1 MSGFD
6 ELQVAVERGEREAV
20 VSMVKDALY
29 GGTDPADILNDGLIA
44 AMQAVGEKMEEG
56 DMFIPE
62 VLRAA
67 KTMPAGLEIL
77 EPHRGEGTVE
87 SAGKVVVG
95 TVKGDVHDIGKNLV
109 GMMLTSAGFDVVDLG
124 RDVAPEDFVEAVD
137 SNGADILGMSALLT
151 TTMPMM
157 IETLAALESNSRRD
171 KVKVMIGGAP
181 VSRGYA
187 EEIGADAY
195 ASDAGAAIKTAED
208 SSHDSH
214 WRTDQY

>member
-20 VSMVKDALY
+20 VSMVKDALD

-67 KTMPAGLEIL
+67 KTMQAGLEIL
-77 EPHRGEGTVE
+77 EPHLVEGTVE

-95 TVKGDVHDIGKNLV
+95 TVKGDLHDIGKNLV

-124 RDVAPEDFVEAVD
+124 TDVAPEDFVEAVD
-137 SNGADILGMSALLT
+137 SNEADILGMSALLT

-195 ASDAGAAIKTAED
+195 ASDAGAAIKTAEGFK
-208 SSHDSH
+208 S
-214 WRTDQY
+214 

>member
-20 VSMVKDALY
+20 VSMVKDALD

-67 KTMPAGLEIL
+67 KTMQAGLEIN
-77 EPHRGEGTVE
+77 R
-87 SAGKVVVG
+87 
-95 TVKGDVHDIGKNLV
+95 
-109 GMMLTSAGFDVVDLG
+109 
-124 RDVAPEDFVEAVD
+124 
-137 SNGADILGMSALLT
+137 
-151 TTMPMM
+151 
-157 IETLAALESNSRRD
+157 RRD

-195 ASDAGAAIKTAED
+195 ASDAGAAIKTAEGFK
-208 SSHDSH
+208 S
-214 WRTDQY
+214 

>member
-20 VSMVKDALY
+20 VSMVKDALD

-67 KTMPAGLEIL
+67 KTMQAGLEIL
-77 EPHRGEGTVE
+77 EPHLVEGTVE

-95 TVKGDVHDIGKNLV
+95 TVKGDGSHHHFSCGLNRSFNQVRLQYLQTGLHGL
-109 GMMLTSAGFDVVDLG
+109 GGPEDLG
-124 RDVAPEDFVEAVD
+124 DKHIP
-137 SNGADILGMSALLT
+137 LLHLFT
-151 TTMPMM
+151 NC
-157 IETLAALESNSRRD
+157 LHRRNQ
-171 KVKVMIGGAP
+171 
-181 VSRGYA
+181 
-187 EEIGADAY
+187 
-195 ASDAGAAIKTAED
+195 AII
-208 SSHDSH
+208 
-214 WRTDQY
+214 QN